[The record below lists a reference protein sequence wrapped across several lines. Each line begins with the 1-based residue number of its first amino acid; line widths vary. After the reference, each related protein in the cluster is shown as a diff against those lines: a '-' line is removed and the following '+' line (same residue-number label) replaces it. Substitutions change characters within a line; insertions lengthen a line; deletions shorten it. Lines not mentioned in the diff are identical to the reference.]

1 MVLTSLVSQGA
12 RQEDQ
17 AVVSTQWAV
26 LVRKARRRGASTVRR
41 MTGSRDRLELRPD
54 PAEPLVRAVSTEL
67 ATGDLDRAHDLAERG
82 WRQRPD
88 HVQLQDLLIA
98 SLDHRG
104 SSERALE
111 LSVDNATRRIRWL
124 ARSRVSRRH
133 QHQLGPAHR
142 ILFAGFYRSGSS
154 AVLDCLRGVPGTTR
168 WTPTG
173 EMRLLKAPGGVA
185 DLVRRCE
192 TQGGLTDSDL
202 VDFYLHLAGWKL
214 TRHPPGTFHSRDVV
228 NRHSAG
234 LFRNRHAF
242 GYLQTCLESF
252 LELVDLTTSTKPT
265 AADLV
270 SFFRDTVGRALDAAA
285 TDTGAEVLLINQA
298 INAWRLPLS
307 RFLPPSTFVI
317 VHRDPRD
324 QYVDVREIQR
334 KPGVTPTT
342 AEQFARDY
350 RRNRRLAERDVPQIA
365 RQYGHRSYHL
375 GFEDFVLDHERQVR
389 ALTDAL
395 ALPRPR
401 GRTGHY
407 RPSQGRE
414 SIGRH
419 LGGLSPDDLDT
430 LTGSLPEYLDPRTT
444 VA

>member
-1 MVLTSLVSQGA
+1 
-12 RQEDQ
+12 
-17 AVVSTQWAV
+17 
-26 LVRKARRRGASTVRR
+26 
-41 MTGSRDRLELRPD
+41 MTGSQDRLEQRPD
-54 PAEPLVRAVSTEL
+54 PAEPMVGTVSTAL
-67 ATGDLDRAHDLAERG
+67 ATGDLDQAHQQAEQG
-82 WRQRPD
+82 WRHRPD
-88 HVQLQDLLIA
+88 HIQLQDLLIA

-104 SSERALE
+104 GSERALE
-111 LSVDNATRRIRWL
+111 LSVDNAARRIEWL
-124 ARSRVSRRH
+124 ARSRVTRRH
-133 QHQLGPAHR
+133 RHQLGPAQR
-142 ILFAGFYRSGSS
+142 ILFAGFFRSGSS

-202 VDFYLHLAGWKL
+202 VDFYLHLTGWKL

-228 NRHSAG
+228 NRHSAV
-234 LFRNRHAF
+234 LFRNRRAF

-270 SFFRDTVGRALDAAA
+270 SFFRDAVGRALDAAA
-285 TDTGAEVLLINQA
+285 TDAGAEVVLINQT

-307 RFLPPSTFVI
+307 QFLPPSTFVI

-324 QYVDVREIQR
+324 QYVDVRQVQG
-334 KPGVTPTT
+334 KPGLTPTT
-342 AEQFARDY
+342 AELFARDY
-350 RRNRRLAERDVPQIA
+350 RRNRELTDRDVPRIA
-365 RQYGHRSYHL
+365 QRYGHRSYRL
-375 GFEDFVLDHERQVR
+375 SFEDFVLDHERQVR

-395 ALPRPR
+395 GLARPR

-407 RPSQGRE
+407 LPSRGRDGVGQH
-414 SIGRH
+414 IGAV
-419 LGGLSPDDLDT
+419 SPSELAT
-430 LTGSLPEYLDPRTT
+430 LTEALPEYLDPRTAT
-444 VA
+444 GGNRRR